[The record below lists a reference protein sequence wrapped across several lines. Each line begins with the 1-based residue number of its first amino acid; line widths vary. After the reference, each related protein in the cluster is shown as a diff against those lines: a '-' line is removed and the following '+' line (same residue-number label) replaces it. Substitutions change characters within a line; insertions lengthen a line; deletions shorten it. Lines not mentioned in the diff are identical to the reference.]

1 LETAGRRDGYGLGL
15 RIVDAVVTEWGLDA
29 TPSRRG
35 VVRGRP
41 MTGNDMSALPP
52 FDIDP
57 DGVVYMSGELDMANA
72 DSIEQTLAS
81 NLNGQQRVLDLG
93 QLTFLDSSGIRAI
106 LHVAQSSDEALI
118 LRNLR
123 PNVRKILAVAG
134 VDESLGVRIEP
145 AAGESHAH

>member
-1 LETAGRRDGYGLGL
+1 
-15 RIVDAVVTEWGLDA
+15 
-29 TPSRRG
+29 
-35 VVRGRP
+35 

-52 FDIDP
+52 FDIRVDP

-72 DSIEQTLAS
+72 ESLEQALAS

-106 LHVAQSSDEALI
+106 LHLAQSSGEAVT

-123 PNVRKILAVAG
+123 PNVRKILAVAS

-145 AAGESHAH
+145 ATEESHAH